1 MKKNLKIINVFGG
14 DLFSWNHEGKIM
26 LLEIWN
32 DEYPQDPRDAINFD
46 NLTTMFCF
54 HDRLLL
60 GDRRSRSWDEAAD
73 CLITF
78 FNEKRQ
84 EESLDLFENYIRKAE
99 ELSESPDGFVERL
112 AFFLKPLG
120 ILVKPMY
127 LYEHSQIVVSGS
139 RVGRYPSPVG
149 FIIAEKDRILSET
162 GCAEE
167 KWEEKA
173 NAVIDGE
180 IEEYGYYF
188 SEEVYG
194 FTLYEKDGDNWKEID
209 QCAGFY
215 GSDLKKNGILDY
227 VDGLKEAIENKS
239 YVTGK
244 LREETVVIKHFDLDG
259 EGEASL

>member
-1 MKKNLKIINVFGG
+1 MKKNLKIMNVFGG
-14 DLFSWNHEGKIM
+14 DLFSWNHEGKTM

-32 DEYPQDPRDAINFD
+32 DQDLQDPRHNDFEP
-46 NLTTMFCF
+46 LTTMFCF
-54 HDRLLL
+54 HNRLLL
-60 GDRRSRSWDEAAD
+60 GDRRARSWDEAAD

-78 FNEKRQ
+78 FNEKRK
-84 EESLDLFENYIRKAE
+84 EASLELLESYVHKAE

-149 FIIAEKDRILSET
+149 FVIAEKDRILDET
-162 GCAEE
+162 GCTEDR
-167 KWEEKA
+167 WEEKA
-173 NAVIDGE
+173 ETVIERE

-194 FTLYEKDGDNWKEID
+194 FTLYEKDGDDWKEID
-209 QCAGFY
+209 QLVGFY
-215 GSDLKKNGILDY
+215 GSDLKRNGILDY
-227 VDGLKEAIENKS
+227 ANGLEEAIKNKS

-244 LREETVVIKHFDLDG
+244 LREETVVIKHFDLNG